1 MKQTYFIEMKTI
13 MSLHIVD
20 HLVLNDVCSLRF
32 LIFAIFYL
40 LGTMCITVID
50 DTMQETS
57 AIYHF
62 PRKFNFNSNFTHF
75 QYFRNDKR

>member
-1 MKQTYFIEMKTI
+1 MKTI
-13 MSLHIVD
+13 MSIQFVD
-20 HLVLNDVCSLRF
+20 HLVLSDVCKLRF

-40 LGTMCITVID
+40 LGTMCITVIV
-50 DTMQETS
+50 DTVQETS

-62 PRKFNFNSNFTHF
+62 LPKFNFNSNFTHF